1 LSGSSVPEL
10 GPPLIAE
17 PPASLRAGLTRRAA
31 SLPGRPVAYLYL
43 VAIAVCLW
51 LFTGNNSYNLFLA
64 STVVVYAIAAIG
76 QDWLIGRAGQVS
88 IGGAA
93 FMGIGAF
100 TTVATTGTPLGHFP
114 IPLIIAALSGAIIG
128 VVVGL
133 PASRLGGLYLVLTT
147 LALQFVFGFVAQ
159 EYQGNRL
166 GGIAAPSLSLFG
178 WFLGGPRAMFVL
190 FVVLLLAVVILLHN
204 LYRYAPG
211 NMWRA
216 IRDDPLA
223 AGTMG
228 ISVARWRMLAFVGSS
243 AVTAIAGCLFAY
255 LVDVVSY
262 TTFTLDL
269 GISLIVMVF
278 VGGVGAP
285 LGIIVGAALITYLP
299 NLLTD
304 LTNLSPAGSSTNT
317 FLQNNAGTLESLVY
331 GLLLVIVLLFEPE
344 GLAGIAR
351 RLLALAERLVRRA
364 RSARA
369 MPEPAGA
376 ASVTAAATT
385 TATATAT
392 AEARTP
398 AAEARTA
405 PPVQVT
411 EPGPQLPTRADNERA
426 ARALLSLRGLS
437 IRYSNGGAGA
447 SDIDLDV
454 PPGSVTAIVGRN
466 GAGKTSTLRGIA
478 GFLPAERVRVSG
490 SALWKGQEI
499 VGSGPQRTGR
509 LGISLVPERFKV
521 FPSLTVTEHFRAG
534 GISGKREAECLEQF
548 AGLRRFVNT
557 KGGLLSGGERQL
569 LAIALSVARHPQ
581 LLMVDELSL
590 GLSPV
595 ATSSILDELSRAQ
608 REEQFAILLVDQA
621 AGQISRFV
629 DYYYLLEAGSIIGQ
643 GSAEEISV
651 SQLRETVIGR

>member
-10 GPPLIAE
+10 GSPLK
-17 PPASLRAGLTRRAA
+17 RRVAG
-31 SLPGRPVAYLYL
+31 LPGRPVTYLYL
-43 VAIAVCLW
+43 LAIAVCLW
-51 LFTGNNSYNLFLA
+51 LFAGNNSYNLFLA

-100 TTVATTGTPLGHFP
+100 TTVATTNTPFGHFP
-114 IPLIIAALSGAIIG
+114 IPLIIAALSGAIVG

-159 EYQGNRL
+159 EYQGSRL
-166 GGIAAPSLSLFG
+166 GGIAAPALSLFG
-178 WFLGGPRAMFVL
+178 ANLAGARSMFIL
-190 FVVLLLAVVILLHN
+190 DVVLLLVVVVLLHN

-243 AVTAIAGCLFAY
+243 AVTAVAGCLFAY
-255 LVDVVSY
+255 LVSVVSY

-269 GISLIVMVF
+269 GISLIVMVY

-285 LGIIVGAALITYLP
+285 LGIIVGAAVVTYLP

-304 LTNLSPAGSSTNT
+304 LTNLAPAGSSTNT
-317 FLQNNAGTLESLVY
+317 FLQKNAGTLESLVY

-351 RLLALAERLVRRA
+351 RLLALASRLVRRT
-364 RSARA
+364 RSG
-369 MPEPAGA
+369 PAE
-376 ASVTAAATT
+376 AAT
-385 TATATAT
+385 TAT
-392 AEARTP
+392 AEA
-398 AAEARTA
+398 EARTPPAEAHAA

-411 EPGPQLPTRADNERA
+411 EPEPDSPARADDGRA
-426 ARALLSLRGLS
+426 ADALLSVRGLS

-447 SDIDLDV
+447 SDIDLDL

-490 SALWKGQEI
+490 SVLWKGQEI

-569 LAIALSVARHPQ
+569 LAIALSVARHPR

-608 REEQFAILLVDQA
+608 RAEQFAILLVDQA

>member
-1 LSGSSVPEL
+1 VKLSGSSNVPEL

-114 IPLIIAALSGAIIG
+114 IPLIIAALSGAVIG

-269 GISLIVMVF
+269 GISLIVMVY

-364 RSARA
+364 RSTPAA
-369 MPEPAGA
+369 APEPAGA
-376 ASVTAAATT
+376 ASVTATT
-385 TATATAT
+385 TAA

-398 AAEARTA
+398 AAEGRTTT
-405 PPVQVT
+405 PVQVT
-411 EPGPQLPTRADNERA
+411 EPGPQLPTRADDERA
-426 ARALLSLRGLS
+426 AGALLSLRGLS

-454 PPGSVTAIVGRN
+454 PPGSITAIVGRN

-490 SALWKGQEI
+490 SVLWKGQEI

>member
-1 LSGSSVPEL
+1 V
-10 GPPLIAE
+10 
-17 PPASLRAGLTRRAA
+17 AG
-31 SLPGRPVAYLYL
+31 LPGRPVAYLYL

-64 STVVVYAIAAIG
+64 STVVIYAIAAIG

-100 TTVATTGTPLGHFP
+100 TTVATTGTPFGHFP
-114 IPLIIAALSGAIIG
+114 IPLIIAALSGAIVG

-166 GGIAAPSLSLFG
+166 GGIAAPALSLFG
-178 WFLGGPRAMFVL
+178 ANLAGARSMFAL
-190 FVVLLLAVVILLHN
+190 DVVLLLVVVVLLHN

-243 AVTAIAGCLFAY
+243 AVTAVAGCLFAY
-255 LVDVVSY
+255 LVSVVSY

-269 GISLIVMVF
+269 GISLIVMVY

-304 LTNLSPAGSSTNT
+304 LTNLAPAGSSTNT

-351 RLLALAERLVRRA
+351 RLLALAGRLVSGVRGA
-364 RSARA
+364 TAA
-369 MPEPAGA
+369 PEPTGA
-376 ASVTAAATT
+376 AAV
-385 TATATAT
+385 TATATA
-392 AEARTP
+392 AQARTP

-411 EPGPQLPTRADNERA
+411 EPGPEMPAEADPERA
-426 ARALLSLRGLS
+426 AGALLSLRGLS

-454 PPGSVTAIVGRN
+454 PPDSVTAIVGRN

-490 SALWKGQEI
+490 SVLWKGQEI
-499 VGSGPQRTGR
+499 VGAGPQRTGR

-569 LAIALSVARHPQ
+569 LAIALSVARHPR

-595 ATSSILDELSRAQ
+595 ATSSILDELARAQ
-608 REEQFAILLVDQA
+608 RAEHFAILLVDQA

-643 GSAEEISV
+643 GSAEQISV

>member
-1 LSGSSVPEL
+1 V
-10 GPPLIAE
+10 
-17 PPASLRAGLTRRAA
+17 AG
-31 SLPGRPVAYLYL
+31 LPGRPVAYLYL

-64 STVVVYAIAAIG
+64 STVVIYAIAAIG

-100 TTVATTGTPLGHFP
+100 TTVATTGTPFGHFP
-114 IPLIIAALSGAIIG
+114 IPLIIAALSGAIVG

-166 GGIAAPSLSLFG
+166 GGIAAPALSLFG
-178 WFLGGPRAMFVL
+178 ANLAGARSMFAVD
-190 FVVLLLAVVILLHN
+190 VVLLLVVVVLLHN

-243 AVTAIAGCLFAY
+243 AVTAVAGCLFAY
-255 LVDVVSY
+255 LVSVVSY

-269 GISLIVMVF
+269 GISLIVMVY

-304 LTNLSPAGSSTNT
+304 LTNLAPAGSSTNT

-351 RLLALAERLVRRA
+351 RLLALAGRLVSGA
-364 RSARA
+364 RGATA
-369 MPEPAGA
+369 VPEPTGVA
-376 ASVTAAATT
+376 AV
-385 TATATAT
+385 TATATA
-392 AEARTP
+392 AQARTP
-398 AAEARTA
+398 VAEARTA

-411 EPGPQLPTRADNERA
+411 EPGPEMPAEADPERA
-426 ARALLSLRGLS
+426 AGALLSLRGLS

-454 PPGSVTAIVGRN
+454 PPDSVTAIVGRN

-490 SALWKGQEI
+490 SVLWKGQEI
-499 VGSGPQRTGR
+499 VGAGPQRTGR

-569 LAIALSVARHPQ
+569 LAIALSVARHPR

-595 ATSSILDELSRAQ
+595 ATSSILDELARAQ
-608 REEQFAILLVDQA
+608 RAEHFAILLVDQA

-643 GSAEEISV
+643 GSAEQISV

>member
-1 LSGSSVPEL
+1 
-10 GPPLIAE
+10 
-17 PPASLRAGLTRRAA
+17 
-31 SLPGRPVAYLYL
+31 VAYLYVL
-43 VAIAVCLW
+43 AIAVCLW
-51 LFTGNNSYNLFLA
+51 LFTGNNSYELFLA

-100 TTVATTGTPLGHFP
+100 TTVATTNTPFGHFP
-114 IPLIIAALSGAIIG
+114 IPLIIAALSGAIVG

-159 EYQGNRL
+159 EYQGSRL
-166 GGIAAPSLSLFG
+166 GGIAAPPLSLFG
-178 WFLGGPRAMFVL
+178 WDLGGPRAMFIL
-190 FVVLLLAVVILLHN
+190 DVVLLLAVVVLLHN

-243 AVTAIAGCLFAY
+243 AVTAVAGCMFAY

-269 GISLIVMVF
+269 GISLIVMVY

-285 LGIIVGAALITYLP
+285 LGIIVGAAVVTYLP

-304 LTNLSPAGSSTNT
+304 LTNLAPAGSSTNT

-331 GLLLVIVLLFEPE
+331 GLLLVVVLLFEPE

-351 RLLALAERLVRRA
+351 RLLALARRLVRAVRRA
-364 RSARA
+364 PAA
-369 MPEPAGA
+369 APEPAGA
-376 ASVTAAATT
+376 GAASVPAAAVTTAAAATT
-385 TATATAT
+385 ATPAASATAA

-398 AAEARTA
+398 QAEARTA

-411 EPGPQLPTRADNERA
+411 EPGPDSPARADDGRA
-426 ARALLSLRGLS
+426 EDALLSVRGLS

-447 SDIDLDV
+447 SDIDLDI
-454 PPGSVTAIVGRN
+454 PPSSVTAIVGRN

-490 SALWKGQEI
+490 SVMWRGHEI
-499 VGSGPQRTGR
+499 IGSGPQRTGR

-569 LAIALSVARHPQ
+569 LAIALSIARHPQ
-581 LLMVDELSL
+581 LLMIDELSL

-595 ATSSILDELSRAQ
+595 ATSSILDELARAQ
-608 REEQFAILLVDQA
+608 REERFAILLVDQA

-629 DYYYLLEAGSIIGQ
+629 EHYYLLEAGSIIGQ
-643 GSAEEISV
+643 GSADEISV